1 MGAKAQ
7 PLFSRF
13 STSSPSGIHF
23 NFLLRRLCIHSMCI
37 NIYIWGGG
45 HAWFMLSGREPSDSG
60 FLPSSK
66 DTQQHSRAESSA
78 AAPADDNKPGE
89 ASHKERER
97 KREREY
103 TEEQKKRGRMD
114 RFRGSMEEKGVKN
127 GVKRV
132 KRKTEERLQQ
142 QCISYPHGPSSLA
155 TEQQGQAA
163 KRVHPTIT
171 SPLNANQ
178 SGAPCNC
185 VSHQPAITF
194 KRSRVGSQRY

>member
-1 MGAKAQ
+1 MPGLCLAGESPAIQGFSLLQKTLSSIHGQKVVQQ
-7 PLFSRF
+7 PQQTT
-13 STSSPSGIHF
+13 TS
-23 NFLLRRLCIHSMCI
+23 L
-37 NIYIWGGG
+37 
-45 HAWFMLSGREPSDSG
+45 E
-60 FLPSSK
+60 K
-66 DTQQHSRAESSA
+66 
-78 AAPADDNKPGE
+78 PAT
-89 ASHKERER
+89 

-103 TEEQKKRGRMD
+103 TEEPKKRGRMD